1 MTTNNKELLAKSE
14 PPVSLKQ
21 HIDECLRVYE
31 SLRKAFGRLP
41 VGNPEH
47 FWELVRLGIVFHDL
61 GKSHTGFQR
70 MLEGNPRYWYH
81 QRHELFS
88 TPFIDLLD
96 LPEEDK
102 LLLKLIVAGHHKDFS
117 FLFEHI
123 QHGYKTGEDIFSL
136 TEDGKLDWQEEIQ
149 KIDDRFIQSFLKEYQ
164 VSLKPS
170 PLALPIQIVKDYT
183 RKPVNTTNDN
193 FRKLLLAAGALKQC
207 DHLASGG
214 IFKVNILEE
223 KHFNFLYETKWAPYF
238 HQQKASETNG
248 NIVLTA
254 PTGSGKTEASL
265 MWLNKQMKE
274 NGQGRTFYIL
284 PFTASI
290 NAMFERLDEKMQGN
304 NEIVGVVHGKL
315 SEYIESR
322 FGDENY
328 SWQNEKLKSELKD
341 SFRALVPPLKV
352 ATPFQLLKSI
362 FGLKGFEKGIFE
374 MSGGYFIFDEIHAYD
389 PEVTAQIKVLIEFA
403 TQFLNVKVC
412 LMTAT
417 LPTFLKKEFTDAI
430 GEHSEISA
438 DAELYQ
444 SFVRHR
450 IKVVDGLLSEHIDDI
465 QQRLDAGDKVLV
477 VSNTVKQ
484 AQLIYNSLNA
494 SKKVLLH
501 SAFNGIDRNKKE
513 AELMSE
519 EVKLLVGTQAIE
531 VSLDIDYDVIFTEP
545 APLDALLQRFG
556 RVNRHRK
563 FIPDRVWNP
572 VRDEKPDIGQFR
584 FRPPCDCI
592 VFAERN
598 DIDKYIYKNEE
609 VIKRTLDALKTIQS
623 RNSGIV
629 SENELQFY
637 IDQVY
642 PNWSEKEKED
652 FDRVY
657 NHLKMDVWE
666 HLAPFIYDSH
676 REEEFENQF
685 DGIKVLPA
693 ILKNDYQELLEAN
706 KFIKAES
713 LKVSITRRR
722 FASIISK
729 EGIHRDVLAFQLFK
743 KEEIK
748 EQPYYLINRHYD
760 SQLGLQLDVEERIFD
775 AMIF

>member
-1 MTTNNKELLAKSE
+1 MTTNTMEVLAKSE
-14 PPVSLKQ
+14 PPISLKQ
-21 HIDECLRVYE
+21 HINECLSVYE
-31 SLRKAFGRLP
+31 SLQKAFKRLA
-41 VGNPEH
+41 VNDSTN
-47 FWELVRLGIVFHDL
+47 FWELVRLSIVFHDL
-61 GKSHTGFQR
+61 GKSHIGFQK
-70 MLEGNPRYWYH
+70 MLEGNSRYWYH

-88 TPFIDLLD
+88 TPFIDRLD
-96 LPEEDK
+96 LPKEDR
-102 LLLKLIVAGHHKDFS
+102 LILKLIVVGHHKDFS
-117 FLFEHI
+117 FLFDHI

-136 TEDGKLDWQEEIQ
+136 TEDGKLDWEEETQ
-149 KIDDRFIQSFLKEYQ
+149 KIDDRFIQSFLEEYH
-164 VSLKPS
+164 VYLKPS
-170 PLALPIQIVKDYT
+170 PLALPMQLIKDYMC
-183 RKPVNTTNDN
+183 KPFNTTNVN
-193 FRKLLLAAGALKQC
+193 FKELLLAAGALKQC

-214 IFKVNILEE
+214 IFKVNVLEE
-223 KHFNFLYETKWAPYF
+223 KHFNFLYETRWAHYF
-238 HQQKASETNG
+238 HQKKASETSG

-265 MWLNKQMKE
+265 MWLHKQMKE

-322 FGDENY
+322 FGEEKY
-328 SWQNEKLKSELKD
+328 SKQNEKLKLELKE

-403 TQFLNVKVC
+403 TQLLNVKVC

-417 LPTFLKKEFTDAI
+417 LPTFLKKEFIDAI
-430 GEHSEISA
+430 GEYSEISA
-438 DAELYQ
+438 DVELYQ

-450 IKVVDGLLSEHIDDI
+450 IKVSEGLLSDQIDEI

-477 VSNTVKQ
+477 VSNTVRQ
-484 AQLIYNSLNA
+484 AQAIYNRLEA

-501 SAFNGIDRNKKE
+501 SAFNGTDRNKKE
-513 AELMSE
+513 AELMSD

-545 APLDALLQRFG
+545 APFDALLQRFG
-556 RVNRHRK
+556 RVNRHR
-563 FIPDRVWNP
+563 VN
-572 VRDEKPDIGQFR
+572 GQY
-584 FRPPCDCI
+584 RPPCDCI
-592 VFAERN
+592 VFSERN
-598 DIDKYIYKNEE
+598 DVDKYIYKNEE
-609 VIKRTLDALKTIQS
+609 VITRTLDALKTIQS
-623 RNSGIV
+623 KNSGIV
-629 SENELQFY
+629 AENELQFY

-652 FDRVY
+652 FNRVY
-657 NHLKMDVWE
+657 MHLTDDVRKN
-666 HLAPFIYDSH
+666 LAPFISYPL
-676 REEEFENQF
+676 REEEFEKQF
-685 DGIKVLPA
+685 DGIKVLPS
-693 ILKNDYQELLEAN
+693 ILKKEYQELLEAN

-713 LKVSITRRR
+713 LKVSVSKQR
-722 FASIISK
+722 FASLIAKDAIQRNIS
-729 EGIHRDVLAFQLFK
+729 AFPLLQ

-748 EQPYYLINRHYD
+748 EQSYYIINRRYD
-760 SQLGLQLDVEERIFD
+760 SELGLQIDVKEQITEETIF
-775 AMIF
+775 

>member
-1 MTTNNKELLAKSE
+1 MTTNNKEVLAKSE
-14 PPVSLKQ
+14 PPIPLKQ
-21 HIDECLRVYE
+21 HINECLNVYE
-31 SLRKAFGRLP
+31 SLQKAFGRLP
-41 VGNPEH
+41 VNDSTH

-61 GKSHTGFQR
+61 GKSHSEFQK
-70 MLEGNPRYWYH
+70 MLEGKQANWYH

-88 TPFIDLLD
+88 TPFIDRLD

-117 FLFEHI
+117 FLFDHI

-136 TEDGKLDWQEEIQ
+136 TEDGKLDWEEETR
-149 KIDDRFIQSFLKEYQ
+149 KMDDRFIQSFLKEHRI
-164 VSLKPS
+164 SLKPS
-170 PLALPIQIVKDYT
+170 PLALPMQLVKDYT
-183 RKPVNTTNDN
+183 RKPVNTTSIN
-193 FRKLLLAAGALKQC
+193 FRELLLAAGALKQC
-207 DHLASGG
+207 DHSASAG
-214 IFKVNILEE
+214 IFKMNVLEE
-223 KHFNFLYETKWAPYF
+223 KHFNFLYETKWTPYY
-238 HQQKASETNG
+238 HQQKASNTNG

-265 MWLNKQMKE
+265 MWLHKQINE

-290 NAMFERLDEKMQGN
+290 NAMFERLNEKMLGN
-304 NEIVGVVHGKL
+304 NEIVGVIHGKL

-322 FGDENY
+322 FGEEKY
-328 SWQNEKLKSELKD
+328 SKQNEKLKLELKE

-374 MSGGYFIFDEIHAYD
+374 MSGSYFIFDEIHAYD

-430 GEHSEISA
+430 GDHSEISA
-438 DAELYQ
+438 DATLYQ

-450 IKVVDGLLSEHIDDI
+450 IQVADGLLSDNIDDI
-465 QQRLDAGDKVLV
+465 QQRLNAGDKVLL

-484 AQLIYNSLNA
+484 AQDIYNRLEA

-501 SAFNGIDRNKKE
+501 SAFNGRDRNQKE
-513 AELMSE
+513 AELMSDH
-519 EVKLLVGTQAIE
+519 VKLLVGTQAIE
-531 VSLDIDYDVIFTEP
+531 VSLNIDYDVIFTEP

-556 RVNRHRK
+556 RVNRHRVNGK
-563 FIPDRVWNP
+563 Y
-572 VRDEKPDIGQFR
+572 
-584 FRPPCDCI
+584 RPPCDCI

-598 DIDKYIYKNEE
+598 DVDKYIYKNEE
-609 VIKRTLDALKTIQS
+609 VIVRTLDALRLIQS
-623 RNSGIV
+623 RNIGV
-629 SENELQFY
+629 VAENELQFH

-657 NHLKMDVWE
+657 THLSTDVRE
-666 HLAPFIYDSH
+666 NLSPFIYYPN
-676 REEEFENQF
+676 REEEFEKQF
-685 DGIKVLPA
+685 DGIKVLPS
-693 ILKNDYQELLEAN
+693 ILKNEYQELIEAN

-713 LKVSITRRR
+713 LKVSITTRR
-722 FASIISK
+722 FASLISQ
-729 EGIHRDVLAFQLFK
+729 EEIRRDVSAFQLLK

-748 EQPYYLINRHYD
+748 EQPYFIIDRKYD
-760 SQLGLQLDVEERIFD
+760 NQLGLQLDVEERNFD

>member
-1 MTTNNKELLAKSE
+1 MTTIIQEVLAKSE

-41 VGNPEH
+41 VDDPDR
-47 FWELVRLGIVFHDL
+47 FWELIRLGIVFHDL
-61 GKSHTGFQR
+61 GKSHSEFQK
-70 MLEGNPRYWYH
+70 MLSGKRANWYH

-88 TPFIDLLD
+88 VPFIDQIDLL
-96 LPEEDK
+96 EGDK
-102 LLLKLIVAGHHKDFS
+102 LLLKLIVAGHHKDFN
-117 FLFEHI
+117 FLFDYI
-123 QHGYKTGEDIFSL
+123 QHGYKTGEDFLSFN
-136 TEDGKLDWQEEIQ
+136 EDGKLDWEEETQ
-149 KIDDRFIQSFLKEYQ
+149 KIDNQFIQSFLKEYH

-170 PLALPIQIVKDYT
+170 SMALPMQLVKDYT
-183 RKPVNTTNDN
+183 RKPVNTSNIK
-193 FRKLLLAAGALKQC
+193 FSELLLAAGALKQC
-207 DHLASGG
+207 DHSASAG
-214 IFKVNILEE
+214 IFKVNVLEE
-223 KHFNFLYETKWAPYF
+223 KHFNFLYDTKWTPYF
-238 HQQKASETNG
+238 HQKRALEING
-248 NIVLTA
+248 NVVLTA

-274 NGQGRTFYIL
+274 SGQGRAFYIL

-290 NAMFERLDEKMQGN
+290 NAMFERLDEKMKGE

-315 SEYIESR
+315 AEYIESH
-322 FGDENY
+322 FGEETY
-328 SWQNEKLKSELKD
+328 SWQNEKLKHELKD

-403 TQFLNVKVC
+403 TKFLNVKVC

-430 GEHSEISA
+430 GWHSEISA

-444 SFVRHR
+444 SFIRHR
-450 IKVVDGLLSEHIDDI
+450 IKVVNGLLSENIGDI
-465 QQRLDAGDKVLV
+465 QTRLDSGDRVLV

-484 AQLIYNSLNA
+484 AQAIYNSLDA
-494 SKKVLLH
+494 HKKVLLH
-501 SAFNGIDRNKKE
+501 SAFNGFDRNKKE
-513 AELMSE
+513 AELMSGG
-519 EVKLLVGTQAIE
+519 VKLLVGTQAIE

-556 RVNRHRK
+556 RVNRHR
-563 FIPDRVWNP
+563 VN
-572 VRDEKPDIGQFR
+572 GQY
-584 FRPPCDCI
+584 RPPCDCI
-592 VFAERN
+592 VFSERN

-609 VIKRTLDALKTIQS
+609 VITRTLDALREMES
-623 RNSGIV
+623 ENSGVIA
-629 SENELQFY
+629 EIDLQKY

-642 PNWSEKEKED
+642 PDWSARDKED

-657 NHLKMDVWE
+657 NRLKTDVWE
-666 HLAPFIYDSH
+666 NLAPFIYDTH
-676 REEEFENQF
+676 REEEFEKQF
-685 DGIKVLPA
+685 DGIKVLPT
-693 ILKNDYQELLEAN
+693 ILKKEYQEFLEAN

-713 LKVSITRRR
+713 LKVSITKQR
-722 FASIISK
+722 FASLITND
-729 EGIHRDVLAFQLFK
+729 GIHCDISAFQLLR

-748 EQPYYLINRHYD
+748 EQPYYLIYRKYD
-760 SQLGLQLDVEERIFD
+760 PDLGLQLDVEEKEKESI
-775 AMIF
+775 IV

>member
-1 MTTNNKELLAKSE
+1 MTTSTKNVLAKSE
-14 PPVSLKQ
+14 PPISLKQ
-21 HIDECLRVYE
+21 HIVECLSVYE
-31 SLRKAFGRLP
+31 SLRKAFVRLP
-41 VGNPEH
+41 MNDLNH

-61 GKSHTGFQR
+61 GKSHSEFQKL
-70 MLEGNPRYWYH
+70 LEGKRANWYH

-88 TPFIDLLD
+88 TPFIDRLD

-102 LLLKLIVAGHHKDFS
+102 LHLKLIVAGHHKDFS
-117 FLFEHI
+117 FLFDHI
-123 QHGYKTGEDIFSL
+123 QHGYKTRE
-136 TEDGKLDWQEEIQ
+136 EKDGKLDWEEETQ
-149 KIDDRFIQSFLKEYQ
+149 KIDDHFIQSILKERHI
-164 VSLKPS
+164 SLKPR
-170 PLALPIQIVKDYT
+170 PLVLPIQLVKDYA
-183 RKPVNTTNDN
+183 RNPVNSTNIH
-193 FRKLLLAAGALKQC
+193 FRELLLAAGALKTC
-207 DHLASGG
+207 DHLASAG
-214 IFKVNILEE
+214 IFKVNVLEE
-223 KHFNFLYETKWAPYF
+223 KHFNFLYETKWAPHF
-238 HQQKASETNG
+238 HQQKASEANG

-265 MWLNKQMKE
+265 MWLHKQIKE

-322 FGDENY
+322 FGEEMY
-328 SWQNEKLKSELKD
+328 SKQNEQLKHELKE

-430 GEHSEISA
+430 GEHSEISSNTV
-438 DAELYQ
+438 LYQ

-450 IKVVDGLLSEHIDDI
+450 IKVADGLLSEHINEI
-465 QQRLDAGDKVLV
+465 QQRLDSGVKVLV

-484 AQLIYNSLNA
+484 AQAIYNRLAA

-501 SAFNGIDRNKKE
+501 SAFNGTDRNQKE
-513 AELMSE
+513 AELMSD

-556 RVNRHRK
+556 RVNRHRVK
-563 FIPDRVWNP
+563 G
-572 VRDEKPDIGQFR
+572 KY
-584 FRPPCDCI
+584 RPPCDCI
-592 VFAERN
+592 VFSERN
-598 DIDKYIYKNEE
+598 DVDKYIYKNEE
-609 VIKRTLDALKTIQS
+609 VIARTLDALRTIQS
-623 RNSGIV
+623 KKSGVIA
-629 SENELQFY
+629 ENELQFY

-642 PNWSEKEKED
+642 PNWSENEKED

-657 NHLKMDVWE
+657 THLSADVRE
-666 HLAPFIYDSH
+666 NLSPFIYYSH
-676 REEEFENQF
+676 REEEFEKQF
-685 DGIKVLPA
+685 DGIKVLPSS
-693 ILKNDYQELLEAN
+693 LKKEYQGLMEAN

-713 LKVSITRRR
+713 LKVSITTRR
-722 FASIISK
+722 FASLISK
-729 EGIHRDVLAFQLFK
+729 EGIHRDVLAFQLLK

-748 EQPYYLINRHYD
+748 EQPYLIIDRKYD
-760 SQLGLQLDVEERIFD
+760 NELGLQLDIEEKVFD
-775 AMIF
+775 AIIF

>member
-1 MTTNNKELLAKSE
+1 MTTNAKEVLAKSE
-14 PPVSLKQ
+14 PPITLKQ
-21 HIDECLRVYE
+21 HIDECLSVYE
-31 SLRKAFGRLP
+31 SLRQAFGRLP
-41 VGNPEH
+41 VNDSTH
-47 FWELVRLGIVFHDL
+47 FWELVRMGIVLHDL
-61 GKSHTGFQR
+61 GKSHSEFQKL
-70 MLEGNPRYWYH
+70 LEGKRANWYH

-88 TPFIDLLD
+88 TPFIDRLD

-117 FLFEHI
+117 FLFDHI
-123 QHGYKTGEDIFSL
+123 HHGYKTGEDIFSL
-136 TEDGKLDWQEEIQ
+136 TEDGKLDWDEETQ
-149 KIDDRFIQSFLKEYQ
+149 KIDDRFIQSFLKEYRI
-164 VSLKPS
+164 SLIPS
-170 PLALPIQIVKDYT
+170 PLALPIQLVKDYT
-183 RKPVNTTNDN
+183 HEPVNSTNVN
-193 FRKLLLAAGALKQC
+193 FRELLLAAGALKHC

-214 IFKVNILEE
+214 IFKVNVLEE

-265 MWLNKQMKE
+265 MWLHKQMKE

-322 FGDENY
+322 FGEEKY
-328 SWQNEKLKSELKD
+328 SWQNEKLKHELKD
-341 SFRALVPPLKV
+341 NFLALVPPLKV

-403 TQFLNVKVC
+403 TRILNVKVC

-417 LPTFLKKEFTDAI
+417 LPMFLKKEFTDAI
-430 GEHSEISA
+430 GDYSEISA

-444 SFVRHR
+444 AFVRHR
-450 IKVVDGLLSEHIDDI
+450 IKVADGLLSEHINEI
-465 QQRLDAGDKVLV
+465 QQRLYAGDKVLV
-477 VSNTVKQ
+477 VSNTIKQ
-484 AQLIYNSLNA
+484 AQVIYNRLDA
-494 SKKVLLH
+494 SMKVLLH
-501 SAFNGIDRNKKE
+501 SAFNGMDRNKKE
-513 AELMSE
+513 AELMSD
-519 EVKLLVGTQAIE
+519 EVMLLVGTQAIE

-556 RVNRHRK
+556 RVNRHRVNGK
-563 FIPDRVWNP
+563 Y
-572 VRDEKPDIGQFR
+572 
-584 FRPPCDCI
+584 RPPCDCI
-592 VFAERN
+592 VFSERN
-598 DIDKYIYKNEE
+598 DEDKYIYKNEE
-609 VIKRTLDALKTIQS
+609 VIIRTLDALRTIQS
-623 RNSGIV
+623 KNSGVIA
-629 SENELQFY
+629 ENELQSY

-657 NHLKMDVWE
+657 YHLNKDVFE
-666 HLAPFIYDSH
+666 NLAPFIYDSH
-676 REEEFENQF
+676 REEEFEQQF
-685 DGIKVLPA
+685 NGVKVLPV
-693 ILKNDYQELLEAN
+693 ILRMDYQKLLEAN
-706 KFIKAES
+706 QFIKAES
-713 LKVSITRRR
+713 LKVSISKQR
-722 FASIISK
+722 FVSLISR
-729 EGIHRDVLAFQLFK
+729 EGVHRDAHAFQLLR
-743 KEEIK
+743 KEVIK
-748 EQPYYLINRHYD
+748 EQSFYIIDRKYD
-760 SQLGLQLDVEERIFD
+760 RVLGLQFDVEEKTDADIIF
-775 AMIF
+775 

>member
-1 MTTNNKELLAKSE
+1 MTTNNKEVLAKSE

-31 SLRKAFGRLP
+31 SIRNAFERLP
-41 VGNPEH
+41 VNDLNR

-61 GKSHTGFQR
+61 GKSHSEFQK
-70 MLEGNPRYWYH
+70 MLEGKRANWYH

-88 TPFIDLLD
+88 TPFIDRLD

-123 QHGYKTGEDIFSL
+123 QHGYKTGEDFLSFN
-136 TEDGKLDWQEEIQ
+136 EDGKLDWEEETQ
-149 KIDDRFIQSFLKEYQ
+149 KIDDRFIQSFLKECQ

-170 PLALPIQIVKDYT
+170 PLALPIQLVKDYT

-322 FGDENY
+322 FGEEKY
-328 SWQNEKLKSELKD
+328 SKQNEKLKLELKE

-430 GEHSEISA
+430 GEYSEISA
-438 DAELYQ
+438 DAKLYQ
-444 SFVRHR
+444 SFIRHR
-450 IKVVDGLLSEHIDDI
+450 IKVADGLLLEHIDEI
-465 QQRLDAGDKVLV
+465 QQRLDSGDKVLV

-484 AQLIYNSLNA
+484 AQAIYNRLEA

-501 SAFNGIDRNKKE
+501 SAFNGTDRNMKE
-513 AELMSE
+513 TELMSDD
-519 EVKLLVGTQAIE
+519 VKLLVGTQAIE
-531 VSLDIDYDVIFTEP
+531 VSLDIDYDMIFTEP

-556 RVNRHRK
+556 RVNRHRVDGK
-563 FIPDRVWNP
+563 Y
-572 VRDEKPDIGQFR
+572 
-584 FRPPCDCI
+584 RPPCDCI
-592 VFAERN
+592 VFSERN
-598 DIDKYIYKNEE
+598 EVDKYIYKNEG
-609 VIKRTLDALKTIQS
+609 VITRTLDALRAIQS
-623 RNSGIV
+623 KNSGV
-629 SENELQFY
+629 VAENELQFY

-657 NHLKMDVWE
+657 THLSADVKQN
-666 HLAPFIYDSH
+666 LSPFIYYEH

-685 DGIKVLPA
+685 DGIKVLPSS
-693 ILKNDYQELLEAN
+693 LKKDYQELMEAN

-729 EGIHRDVLAFQLFK
+729 EGIRRDVLAFQLLK

-748 EQPYYLINRHYD
+748 EQPYFIINRKYD
-760 SQLGLQLDVEERIFD
+760 NELGLQLDVEEKNFD
-775 AMIF
+775 AIIF

>member
-1 MTTNNKELLAKSE
+1 VTTNTKEVLAKSE
-14 PPVSLKQ
+14 PPISLKQ
-21 HIDECLRVYE
+21 HTNECLSVLE

-41 VGNPEH
+41 LNDATR

-61 GKSHTGFQR
+61 GKSHTEFQK
-70 MLEGNPRYWYH
+70 MLLGQQTRWYC

-88 TPFIDLLD
+88 TPFIDHTD
-96 LPEEDK
+96 LPEKDK
-102 LLLKLIVAGHHKDFS
+102 MLLKLIVAGHHKDFS
-117 FLFEHI
+117 FLFDHI
-123 QHGYKTGEDIFSL
+123 QKGYKTSEDIFSL
-136 TEDGKLDWQEEIQ
+136 TEDGKLDWEEETR
-149 KIDDRFIQSFLKEYQ
+149 KIDDRFIQLFLKEYH
-164 VSLKPS
+164 VSLTPS
-170 PLALPIQIVKDYT
+170 PLVLPMQLVKDYT
-183 RKPVNTTNDN
+183 REPANTTSIN
-193 FRKLLLAAGALKQC
+193 FRELLLAAGALKQC
-207 DHLASGG
+207 DHSASAG
-214 IFKVNILEE
+214 IFKVNLLEE
-223 KHFNFLYETKWAPYF
+223 KHFRFLYKTKWVPYF

-265 MWLNKQMKE
+265 MWLHRQIKE

-290 NAMFERLDEKMQGN
+290 NAMFERLDKKTQGN
-304 NEIVGVVHGKL
+304 NEIVGVVHSKL

-322 FGDENY
+322 FGEEKY
-328 SWQNEKLKSELKD
+328 SKQNEKLKLELKE
-341 SFRALVPPLKV
+341 SFRALVPPIKV

-362 FGLKGFEKGIFE
+362 FGLKGFEKGILE

-403 TQFLNVKVC
+403 VKFLNVKVC

-430 GEHSEISA
+430 GKYTEISA
-438 DAELYQ
+438 DADLYQ

-450 IKVVDGLLSEHIDDI
+450 INVAEGLLADRIDNI

-484 AQLIYNSLNA
+484 AQTIYNSLDA

-501 SAFNGIDRNKKE
+501 SAFNGKDRNQKE
-513 AELMSE
+513 AELMSDK
-519 EVKLLVGTQAIE
+519 VKLLVGTQAIE
-531 VSLDIDYDVIFTEP
+531 VSLDIDFDVIFTEP

-556 RVNRHRK
+556 RVNRHR
-563 FIPDRVWNP
+563 ING
-572 VRDEKPDIGQFR
+572 EY
-584 FRPPCDCI
+584 RPPCDCI
-592 VFAERN
+592 VFSERN
-598 DIDKYIYKNEE
+598 DVDKYIYKNEE
-609 VIKRTLDALKTIQS
+609 VIARTLDALRTIQS
-623 RNSGIV
+623 KNSGV
-629 SENELQFY
+629 VAENELQFY

-657 NHLKMDVWE
+657 THLSADVRE
-666 HLAPFIYDSH
+666 NLSPFIYYPH
-676 REEEFENQF
+676 REEEFEKQF
-685 DGIKVLPA
+685 DGIKVLPSS
-693 ILKNDYQELLEAN
+693 LKSKYHELMEAN

-713 LKVSITRRR
+713 LKLSITRRR
-722 FASIISK
+722 FASLISK
-729 EGIHRDVLAFQLFK
+729 EGIHRDVLAFQLLK

-748 EQPYYLINRHYD
+748 EQPYFIIDRKYD
-760 SQLGLQLDVEERIFD
+760 DKLGLQLDLEERYFD

>member
-1 MTTNNKELLAKSE
+1 MTINAKEVLAKSE
-14 PPVSLKQ
+14 PPIPLKQ
-21 HIDECLRVYE
+21 HIDECLNVYE

-41 VGNPEH
+41 VNDSIH

-61 GKSHTGFQR
+61 GKSHSEFQK
-70 MLEGNPRYWYH
+70 MLQGKRANWYH

-88 TPFIDLLD
+88 TPFIDRLD

-117 FLFEHI
+117 FLFDHI
-123 QHGYKTGEDIFSL
+123 QKGYKTGEDIFSFC
-136 TEDGKLDWQEEIQ
+136 EDGKLDWDEETQ
-149 KIDDRFIQSFLKEYQ
+149 KLNDGFIHLLLKEYN
-164 VSLKPS
+164 VSLKSS
-170 PLALPIQIVKDYT
+170 PLALPMQLVKDYT
-183 RKPVNTTNDN
+183 REPVNTTNVN
-193 FRKLLLAAGALKQC
+193 FKELILAAGALKQC

-214 IFKVNILEE
+214 IFKVNVLEE

-238 HQQKASETNG
+238 HQEKASETNG

-265 MWLNKQMKE
+265 MWLHKQMKE

-322 FGDENY
+322 FGEETY
-328 SWQNEKLKSELKD
+328 SWQNEKLKHELKD
-341 SFRALVPPLKV
+341 NFRALVPPLKV

-430 GEHSEISA
+430 GEHSEIGA
-438 DAELYQ
+438 DAELYG

-450 IKVVDGLLSEHIDDI
+450 IQVADGLLSDHIHEI
-465 QQRLDAGDKVLV
+465 QQRLDSGYKVLV

-484 AQLIYNSLNA
+484 AQAIYNRLEA

-501 SAFNGIDRNKKE
+501 SAFNGTDRNQKE
-513 AELMSE
+513 AELMSDD
-519 EVKLLVGTQAIE
+519 VKLLIGTQAIE

-556 RVNRHRK
+556 RVNRHRVNGK
-563 FIPDRVWNP
+563 Y
-572 VRDEKPDIGQFR
+572 
-584 FRPPCDCI
+584 RPPCDCI
-592 VFAERN
+592 VFSERN
-598 DIDKYIYKNEE
+598 EVDKYIYKNEK
-609 VIKRTLDALKTIQS
+609 VIARTLEALRTIQS
-623 RNSGIV
+623 KNSGV
-629 SENELQFY
+629 VAENELQFY

-652 FDRVY
+652 FYRVY
-657 NHLKMDVWE
+657 YHLNKDVLE
-666 HLAPFIYDSH
+666 NLAPFIYDSH
-676 REEEFENQF
+676 REEEFEQQF
-685 DGIKVLPA
+685 NGVKVLPV
-693 ILKNDYQELLEAN
+693 ILKMDYQKLLEAN
-706 KFIKAES
+706 QFIKAES
-713 LKVSITRRR
+713 LKVSISKQR
-722 FASIISK
+722 FVSLISQ
-729 EGIHRDVLAFQLFK
+729 EGIHRDAHAFQILR
-743 KEEIK
+743 KEELK
-748 EQPYYLINRHYD
+748 EQSFYIIDRKYD
-760 SQLGLQLDVEERIFD
+760 SVLGLQFDVEEKTDADIIF
-775 AMIF
+775 

>member
-1 MTTNNKELLAKSE
+1 MTTNTKEILAKSE
-14 PPVSLKQ
+14 PPISLKQ
-21 HIDECLRVYE
+21 HIDECLSVYE
-31 SLRKAFGRLP
+31 SLQKAFGSLP
-41 VGNPEH
+41 VYDSAH

-61 GKSHTGFQR
+61 GKTHTEFQK
-70 MLEGNPRYWYH
+70 MLEGKRANWYH

-88 TPFIDLLD
+88 TPFIDRLD

-102 LLLKLIVAGHHKDFS
+102 LLLKLIVAGHHKDFG
-117 FLFEHI
+117 FLFDHI
-123 QHGYKTGEDIFSL
+123 QHGYNTGEDIFSL
-136 TEDGKLDWQEEIQ
+136 TEEGKLDWEEETR
-149 KIDDRFIQSFLKEYQ
+149 KIDDRFVQLFLKEYH
-164 VSLKPS
+164 VSLKAS
-170 PLALPIQIVKDYT
+170 SLDLPMQLVKDYT
-183 RKPVNTTNDN
+183 RKPVNTSSIN
-193 FRKLLLAAGALKQC
+193 FRELLLAAGALKQC

-214 IFKVNILEE
+214 IFKVNVLEE
-223 KHFNFLYETKWAPYF
+223 KHFNFLYETKWDPYF
-238 HQQKASETNG
+238 HQKKAAETNG

-265 MWLNKQMKE
+265 MWLHKQMKE

-315 SEYIESR
+315 SEYIENR
-322 FGDENY
+322 FGEEKY
-328 SWQNEKLKSELKD
+328 SKQNEKLKLELKE

-389 PEVTAQIKVLIEFA
+389 SEVTAQIKVLIEFA
-403 TQFLNVKVC
+403 IQFLNVKVC

-417 LPTFLKKEFTDAI
+417 LPTFLKKEFVEAI
-430 GEHSEISA
+430 GEYTEIHA

-450 IKVVDGLLSEHIDDI
+450 IKVADGLLSDHIDEI
-465 QQRLDAGDKVLV
+465 QQRLDSGDKVLV

-484 AQLIYNSLNA
+484 AQAIYNRLEA

-501 SAFNGIDRNKKE
+501 SAFNGTDRNQKE
-513 AELMSE
+513 AELMSD

-556 RVNRHRK
+556 RVNRHRVNGK
-563 FIPDRVWNP
+563 Y
-572 VRDEKPDIGQFR
+572 
-584 FRPPCDCI
+584 RPPCDCI
-592 VFAERN
+592 VFSERN
-598 DIDKYIYKNEE
+598 DVDKYIYKNEE
-609 VIKRTLDALKTIQS
+609 VIKRTLNVLREIESK
-623 RNSGIV
+623 NSGV
-629 SENELQFY
+629 VAENGLQHY

-642 PNWSEKEKED
+642 GEDWFDEDKEN

-657 NHLKMDVWE
+657 NQLKTDVWKN
-666 HLAPFIYDSH
+666 LAPFIYDSH
-676 REEEFENQF
+676 REEEFEKQF
-685 DGIKVLPA
+685 DGVKVLPVV
-693 ILKNDYQELLEAN
+693 LKKDYQELLEAN
-706 KFIKAES
+706 QFIKAES
-713 LKVSITRRR
+713 LKVSVSKQR
-722 FASIISK
+722 FASLISK
-729 EGIHRDVLAFQLFK
+729 NGIHQDISAFQLLH

-748 EQPYYLINRHYD
+748 EQPYYIINRKYD
-760 SQLGLQLDVEERIFD
+760 NELGLQLDIEEKAEYENIL
-775 AMIF
+775 

>member
-1 MTTNNKELLAKSE
+1 MTTSTKEVLAKSE
-14 PPVSLKQ
+14 PPMPLKQ
-21 HIDECLRVYE
+21 HIDECLSVYE
-31 SLRKAFGRLP
+31 SLQKAFSRLP
-41 VGNPEH
+41 VNDLNR
-47 FWELVRLGIVFHDL
+47 FWKLVRLGIVFHDL
-61 GKSHTGFQR
+61 GKSHSEFQK
-70 MLEGNPRYWYH
+70 MLEGKRANWYH

-88 TPFIDLLD
+88 TPFIDCLD

-102 LLLKLIVAGHHKDFS
+102 LLIKLIVAGHHKDFN
-117 FLFEHI
+117 FLFDHI
-123 QHGYKTGEDIFSL
+123 QKGYKTGEDIFSFG
-136 TEDGKLDWQEEIQ
+136 EDGKLDWDEETQ
-149 KIDDRFIQSFLKEYQ
+149 KLNDGFIHLFLKEYN
-164 VSLKPS
+164 VSLKAS
-170 PLALPIQIVKDYT
+170 PLALPMQLVKDYT
-183 RKPVNTTNDN
+183 RKPVNSTSIN
-193 FRKLLLAAGALKQC
+193 FRELLLAAGALKQC

-214 IFKVNILEE
+214 IFKVNALEE
-223 KHFNFLYETKWAPYF
+223 KHFNFLYETKWSPYF
-238 HQQKASETNG
+238 HQKRASEING

-265 MWLNKQMKE
+265 MWLHKQMKE

-290 NAMFERLDEKMQGN
+290 NAMFERLDDKMQGN

-322 FGDENY
+322 FGEEKY
-328 SWQNEKLKSELKD
+328 SKQNEKLKLELKE

-430 GEHSEISA
+430 GEYSEISA

-450 IKVVDGLLSEHIDDI
+450 IQVADGLLSEHIDDI
-465 QQRLDAGDKVLV
+465 QQRLDAGNKVLV
-477 VSNTVKQ
+477 VSNTVRQ
-484 AQLIYNSLNA
+484 AQDIYNRLEA

-501 SAFNGIDRNKKE
+501 SAFNGTDRNQKE
-513 AELMSE
+513 AVLMSD

-556 RVNRHRK
+556 RVNRHRVNG
-563 FIPDRVWNP
+563 IYRL
-572 VRDEKPDIGQFR
+572 
-584 FRPPCDCI
+584 PCDCI

-598 DIDKYIYKNEE
+598 DVDKYIYKNEE
-609 VIKRTLDALKTIQS
+609 VIARTLDALRTMESKD
-623 RNSGIV
+623 SGIV
-629 SENELQFY
+629 AENELQFY

-642 PNWSEKEKED
+642 PKWSEKEKED

-657 NHLKMDVWE
+657 MHLSADVRE
-666 HLAPFIYDSH
+666 NLSPFIYYPH
-676 REEEFENQF
+676 REEEFEKQF
-685 DGIKVLPA
+685 DGIKVLPSS
-693 ILKNDYQELLEAN
+693 LKKEYQELMETN
-706 KFIKAES
+706 KFIKAEA
-713 LKVSITRRR
+713 LKVSITTRR
-722 FASIISK
+722 FASLISK
-729 EGIHRDVLAFQLFK
+729 EGIRRDVLAFQLLK

-748 EQPYYLINRHYD
+748 EQSYFIIDRKYD
-760 SQLGLQLDVEERIFD
+760 DELGLLLDVEEKNFD
-775 AMIF
+775 ALIF

>member
-1 MTTNNKELLAKSE
+1 MTTNTKEVLAKSE
-14 PPVSLKQ
+14 PPIPLKQ
-21 HIDECLRVYE
+21 HIDECLSVYE
-31 SLRKAFGRLP
+31 SLRKTFGRLP
-41 VGNPEH
+41 VNDSIH
-47 FWELVRLGIVFHDL
+47 FWELVRLGIIFHDL
-61 GKSHTGFQR
+61 GKAHTGFQK
-70 MLEGNPRYWYH
+70 MLNGNSRDWYH

-117 FLFEHI
+117 FLFDHI

-136 TEDGKLDWQEEIQ
+136 TEDGKLDWEEEMRE
-149 KIDDRFIQSFLKEYQ
+149 IDDRFIQSFLKEYH

-170 PLALPIQIVKDYT
+170 PLVLPMQLVKDYT
-183 RKPVNTTNDN
+183 RKPVNTTSIN
-193 FRKLLLAAGALKQC
+193 FRELLLAAGALKQC

-214 IFKVNILEE
+214 IFKVNVLED
-223 KHFNFLYETKWAPYF
+223 KHFKFLYETKWAPYF

-265 MWLNKQMKE
+265 MWLHKQMKE

-304 NEIVGVVHGKL
+304 NEIVGVIHGKL

-322 FGDENY
+322 FGEEKY
-328 SWQNEKLKSELKD
+328 SKQNEKLKRELKE

-362 FGLKGFEKGIFE
+362 FGLKGFEKGVFE

-430 GEHSEISA
+430 GKHSEISA

-450 IKVVDGLLSEHIDDI
+450 IKVADGLLSEHIDDI

-484 AQLIYNSLNA
+484 AQAIYNRLEA

-501 SAFNGIDRNKKE
+501 SAFNGADRNQKE
-513 AELMSE
+513 AELMSDD
-519 EVKLLVGTQAIE
+519 VRLLVGTQAIE
-531 VSLDIDYDVIFTEP
+531 VSLDIDYDIIFTEP

-556 RVNRHRK
+556 RVNRHRVK
-563 FIPDRVWNP
+563 G
-572 VRDEKPDIGQFR
+572 KY
-584 FRPPCDCI
+584 RPPCDCI
-592 VFAERN
+592 VFSERN
-598 DIDKYIYKNEE
+598 DVDKYIYKNEE
-609 VIKRTLDALKTIQS
+609 VIARTLDVLRTIQS
-623 RNSGIV
+623 RNAGV
-629 SENELQFY
+629 VAEKELQFY

-657 NHLKMDVWE
+657 THLSADVRE
-666 HLAPFIYDSH
+666 NLSPFIYYLH

-685 DGIKVLPA
+685 DGIKVLPSS
-693 ILKNDYQELLEAN
+693 LKKEYQELMEEN

-713 LKVSITRRR
+713 LKVSITTRR
-722 FASIISK
+722 FASLISK
-729 EGIHRDVLAFQLFK
+729 EGIRRDVLAFQLLK

-748 EQPYYLINRHYD
+748 EQPYFIIDRKYD
-760 SQLGLQLDVEERIFD
+760 DELGLQLDVEERNFD

>member
-1 MTTNNKELLAKSE
+1 MTTSTKEVLAKSE
-14 PPVSLKQ
+14 PPIPLKQ
-21 HIDECLRVYE
+21 HIDECLSVYE
-31 SLRKAFGRLP
+31 SLQNAFGRLP
-41 VGNPEH
+41 VNDLNR

-61 GKSHTGFQR
+61 GKSHTGFQK
-70 MLEGNPRYWYH
+70 MLEGNPKNWYH

-88 TPFIDLLD
+88 TPFIDRLN
-96 LPEEDK
+96 LPEGDK
-102 LLLKLIVAGHHKDFS
+102 LLIKLIVAGHHKDFS
-117 FLFEHI
+117 FLFDHI

-136 TEDGKLDWQEEIQ
+136 TEDGKLDWEEETR

-164 VSLKPS
+164 VSLKAS
-170 PLALPIQIVKDYT
+170 PLALPMQLVKDYT
-183 RKPVNTTNDN
+183 RKPVNTTSIN
-193 FRKLLLAAGALKQC
+193 FRELLLAAGALKQC

-214 IFKVNILEE
+214 IFKVNVLEE
-223 KHFNFLYETKWAPYF
+223 KHFDFLYETKWAPYF

-265 MWLNKQMKE
+265 MWLHKQMKE

-322 FGDENY
+322 FGEEKY
-328 SWQNEKLKSELKD
+328 SKQNEKLKLELKE

-412 LMTAT
+412 IMTAT

-438 DAELYQ
+438 DAQLYQ
-444 SFVRHR
+444 SFIRHR
-450 IKVVDGLLSEHIDDI
+450 IKVADGLLSEHIDDI
-465 QQRLDAGDKVLV
+465 QQRLDTGEKVLV
-477 VSNTVKQ
+477 VSNTVRQ
-484 AQLIYNSLNA
+484 AQDIYNRLEV

-501 SAFNGIDRNKKE
+501 SAFNGTDRNQKE
-513 AELMSE
+513 AKLMSDD
-519 EVKLLVGTQAIE
+519 VKLLVGTQAIE
-531 VSLDIDYDVIFTEP
+531 VSLDIDYDVLFTEP

-556 RVNRHRK
+556 RVNRHR
-563 FIPDRVWNP
+563 VN
-572 VRDEKPDIGQFR
+572 EKY
-584 FRPPCDCI
+584 RPPCDCI
-592 VFAERN
+592 IFSERK
-598 DIDKYIYKNEE
+598 DVDKYIYKNDE
-609 VIKRTLDALKTIQS
+609 VIARTLDALRTIQS
-623 RNSGIV
+623 NNSGIV
-629 SENELQFY
+629 AETELQFY

-657 NHLKMDVWE
+657 THLSADVRE
-666 HLAPFIYDSH
+666 NLAPFIYYPH
-676 REEEFENQF
+676 REEEFEKQF
-685 DGIKVLPA
+685 DGIKVLPS
-693 ILKNDYQELLEAN
+693 ILKKEYQELLETN

-713 LKVSITRRR
+713 LKVSITTRR
-722 FASIISK
+722 FASLISK
-729 EGIHRDVLAFQLFK
+729 DGIHRDVLSFQLLE

-748 EQPYYLINRHYD
+748 EQPYFIIDRKYD
-760 SQLGLQLDVEERIFD
+760 SELGLQLDVEEKIFD